1 MTDTAVEPLQAPP
14 QQPPDPRPVVDTLR
28 SWPFIALGTV
38 MIGTLAAVTIG
49 PSIWSDEEII
59 QPKSDPT
66 ISGRS
71 RPMIPT
77 DYSQLQPPPV
87 AAKPVEQ
94 PTPQEPTPTPEP
106 APLPPYSGGGGY
118 SGSNQN
124 QGPTKAELLRA
135 ARMADI
141 KRVPVVSAGYVGDS
155 QDSAVQ
161 GAAAGGGGGATT
173 KLNGS
178 HRLAQPY
185 SCQIDA
191 GTNIPAM
198 TEYRLTSE
206 TQGIATAI
214 AMRDVWSSDKTCLA
228 IPRGSRFVGS
238 YQAGASE
245 GQARLGIIW
254 TAITRPPRRPGV
266 SGETIDIDNTVAGDP
281 DGTAGITGQVNGH
294 FWKKL
299 GYVTAATLLDL
310 GRTAI
315 TASGDGGIATAIGGI
330 FANRASSP
338 LDEWA
343 KKQLDIPPTI
353 TVEPREISIV
363 LAQHLPMTEYRSRR

>member
-28 SWPFIALGTV
+28 SWPFLALGTV

-49 PSIWSDEEII
+49 PSLWSGEEII
-59 QPKSDPT
+59 APKSDPT

-71 RPMIPT
+71 RPMMPT
-77 DYSQLQPPPV
+77 DYSQLEPPLPP
-87 AAKPVEQ
+87 ATPVESPAPEQ
-94 PTPQEPTPTPEP
+94 APAPTPEL

-118 SGSNQN
+118 SGGSQN

-141 KRVPVVSAGYVGDS
+141 KRVPVVSAGYVGNS
-155 QDSAVQ
+155 QDASVQ
-161 GAAAGGGGGATT
+161 GADAGGEGATT
-173 KLNGS
+173 KLNGN

-206 TQGIATAI
+206 TQGVATAI

-228 IPRGSRFVGS
+228 VPRGSRFVGT
-238 YQAGASE
+238 YQTKIAE
-245 GQARLGIIW
+245 GQVRLGVMW
-254 TAITRPPRRPGV
+254 TAVTRPPPRPGL
-266 SGETIDIDNTVAGDP
+266 SGDTIDLDNTMAGDP
-281 DGTAGITGQVNGH
+281 DGTSGISGEVNNH

-299 GYVTAATLLDL
+299 GYVTAATVLDL
-310 GRTAI
+310 ARTTI
-315 TASGDGGIATAIGGI
+315 TASGEGGVAAAIGGI

-338 LDEWA
+338 VDEWA

-363 LAQHLPMTEYRSRR
+363 LAQHLPMTEYRKRR

>member
-1 MTDTAVEPLQAPP
+1 MTDTAIEPLQAPP

-28 SWPFIALGTV
+28 SWPFLALGTV
-38 MIGTLAAVTIG
+38 MIGTLVAVTIG
-49 PSIWSDEEII
+49 PSLWSDEEIV

-71 RPMIPT
+71 RPMMPT
-77 DYSQLQPPPV
+77 DYSELGRPV
-87 AAKPVEQ
+87 TPTKPVEE
-94 PTPQEPTPTPEP
+94 TPAAETPVTQETTTNPVVTN
-106 APLPPYSGGGGY
+106 GGGGY
-118 SGSNQN
+118 SGGNQN
-124 QGPTKAELLRA
+124 QGPTKAELLA
-135 ARMADI
+135 MARMADI
-141 KRVPVVSAGYVGDS
+141 KRVPVVSAGYVGNS
-155 QDSAVQ
+155 QDASVQ
-161 GAAAGGGGGATT
+161 GAAAGGGGATT
-173 KLNGS
+173 RLNGS

-206 TQGIATAI
+206 TKGVATAI

-228 IPRGSRFVGS
+228 VPRGSRFVGN
-238 YQAGASE
+238 YQTEVAE
-245 GQARLGIIW
+245 GQVRLGVIW
-254 TAITRPPRRPGV
+254 TAVTRPPPRPGM
-266 SGETIDIDNTVAGDP
+266 SGDTIDLDNTVAGDP
-281 DGTAGITGQVNGH
+281 DGTSGISGEVNNH

-299 GYVTAATLLDL
+299 GYVTAATVLDL
-310 GRTAI
+310 ARTTI
-315 TASGDGGIATAIGGI
+315 TASGEGGVAAAIGGI

-338 LDEWA
+338 VDEWA

-363 LAQHLPMTEYRSRR
+363 LAQHLPMTEYRKRR